1 MPSGRLVQ
9 RLFSFHFPVAGWLR
23 EFNKNPK
30 KGATYGQQKCESRHR
45 RNHRFGR
52 LWIYCASR
60 LADSE
65 VGRVRRMRR
74 VGRWFLEIGFESFA
88 QDLATPSARSF
99 AQESE
104 SQNAMQP
111 ARSFAQDL
119 ASREG
124 QCPRCPCGGESGS
137 GDAAPP
143 GVKANRGQ
151 RGRCPS
157 RARENLRSQVCRG
170 SSCRTCRTS
179 RQTSRTESPR
189 AC

>member
-1 MPSGRLVQ
+1 MRRRVFFFAVGPFGPAAFFISLSRGRVAAGVQ
-9 RLFSFHFPVAGWLR
+9 Q
-23 EFNKNPK
+23 KPK
-30 KGATYGQQKCESRHR
+30 KGATYGQRKYESGRQQKC
-45 RNHRFGR
+45 RFGR

-99 AQESE
+99 AQ
-104 SQNAMQP
+104 
-111 ARSFAQDL
+111 DL

-124 QCPRCPCGGESGS
+124 QRPRCPCGGESGS

-170 SSCRTCRTS
+170 SPCRTCRTS
-179 RQTSRTESPR
+179 RQTSRTESLR